1 VARNRGPRGEAADT
15 AATAHRAYALD
26 PTPTLYTQVWLE
38 IGGHGE
44 KRQKPLQLPIV
55 LQVLLSQAHRVRA
68 LCLLARFLDM
78 GSWAVN
84 HALSVGIFPYVLKLL
99 QVRKKSLKSRI
110 KEP

>member
-1 VARNRGPRGEAADT
+1 MLF
-15 AATAHRAYALD
+15 AATGARALSL
-26 PTPTLYTQVWLE
+26 PTLSLPLPTFISSNSISPSPNLHLFYLYLSISQLYT
-38 IGGHGE
+38 
-44 KRQKPLQLPIV
+44 LQLPIV

-99 QVRKKSLKSRI
+99 QARS
-110 KEP
+110 